1 MREEHIQQEEEL
13 KRYMRKHFPDFNSS
27 RYRLFGERWSRVD
40 KARIKKLINHEPDLV
55 IESLDKEF
63 IWIGEAKT
71 QDNFTAEGR
80 LTANNQLQ
88 LKSYCDWVYSI
99 ENNFKRHK
107 IIYSIPSISKLDGE
121 NFFYHFFKKYYPE
134 INYKVISYYD
144 D

>member
-1 MREEHIQQEEEL
+1 MAWVVFTVERTIGPCVKLFKSTDRTYLTLSVLRLSAISIVLARSVKFRSVAFINIRRIRSL
-13 KRYMRKHFPDFNSS
+13 KT
-27 RYRLFGERWSRVD
+27 RLSNPNYFSN
-40 KARIKKLINHEPDLV
+40 I
-55 IESLDKEF
+55 
-63 IWIGEAKT
+63 
-71 QDNFTAEGR
+71 
-80 LTANNQLQ
+80 LTYQLQ

-144 D
+144 DWF